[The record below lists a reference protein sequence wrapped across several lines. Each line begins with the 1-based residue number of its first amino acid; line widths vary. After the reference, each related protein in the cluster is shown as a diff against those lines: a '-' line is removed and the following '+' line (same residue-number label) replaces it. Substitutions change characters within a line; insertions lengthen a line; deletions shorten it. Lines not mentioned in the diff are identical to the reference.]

1 MQSSFFK
8 IVRGDTYELLVNK
21 IVFKTDENLLIFG
34 DEKQFLDLLSK
45 RKIDLISGSKVTIKH
60 S

>member
-34 DEKQFLDLLSK
+34 DEKQFMDLFSK

>member
-1 MQSSFFK
+1 MFFK
-8 IVRGDTYELLVNK
+8 TVRGDTYESLVNK
-21 IVFKTDENLLIFG
+21 IGFKTDENLLIFG
-34 DEKQFLDLLSK
+34 DEKQFMDFFSK